1 MFEFFIHSY
10 SVSLQISTDLKTSE
24 EVPLVRIEDVVMH
37 IKGGTGGWNPFRSF
51 DASQIMTE
59 RQNDSQCAPKGVGLV
74 L

>member
-1 MFEFFIHSY
+1 MFLY
-10 SVSLQISTDLKTSE
+10 RSVRILKRAKKSL
-24 EVPLVRIEDVVMH
+24 LVRIEDVVMH

-59 RQNDSQCAPKGVGLV
+59 RQNDSQCAPKGVDLV

>member
-1 MFEFFIHSY
+1 MFLY
-10 SVSLQISTDLKTSE
+10 RSVRIFKTSE
-24 EVPLVRIEDVVMH
+24 EVPFLVRIEDVVMH